1 MGQARNRGIFEV
13 RKAQAIAAGRI
24 KVKRARRRWGVGGGF
39 GVGDMLGLVT
49 KLLVSEKSR
58 KK

>member
-1 MGQARNRGIFEV
+1 M
-13 RKAQAIAAGRI
+13 KY
-24 KVKRARRRWGVGGGF
+24 VKRKQLRQVESRSRERGGGGGVGGGF

-49 KLLVSEKSR
+49 KVLVSEKSR